1 MNIQMN
7 PTSPTRSAPT
17 TTLSETK
24 TYSGIVLE
32 KTGPNTAL
40 VQIGREKVEMTF
52 TGDVPEGTFQ
62 FQVKGQT
69 TEGYLI
75 EQVTEQTEPDVP
87 VTGPAKPDSSGVD
100 ATLLDNL
107 PPELKQAVA
116 RLLAT
121 GQLPQTPETVARL
134 VAALQGTYKD
144 LVLQLVTRPSDSALP
159 ADADVLI
166 AQLLGSTDSL
176 IDILPERQA
185 VIEKPTLSN
194 VIALDVARATLPTH
208 HDIDQATPVALRQ
221 IAAHLPQDVQP
232 DILARIDRG
241 DLPEV
246 REQLRSYFP
255 SERPVLA
262 ERPAPSKLEQLTAVI
277 AQAQAVPTEKTI
289 PAPSVAPV
297 RSNLTVIA
305 EVTPRLAEVTNDFRS
320 QQRTIVSQLRQ
331 IEPLVEERPL
341 QMAQVIE
348 STANRLRQTFQQTDA
363 MLHTSMR
370 DEKQLIQL
378 LSKLERGT
386 ELALLGRGTE
396 AKSVVQEVRLA
407 LEAFRYA
414 PANVRTAYLP
424 LPELNPGLRPAVANP
439 QQMPL
444 PQTNQSVV
452 PNQPAPTAQ
461 RPIPYEPGQ
470 NSPRVLQ
477 ETVQKT
483 LQLQTAELKL
493 ATPAANPEAAK
504 LQTFLNTQ
512 QQVNKP
518 DNNQQLQQLLLALP
532 VQLVEGTAGL
542 HVHLQNKRPDEVI
555 DWENNTLYVQLET
568 PRLGDIG
575 VRVETVNRKMQITIE
590 NDFPLLERLATP
602 FLERTTEAL
611 EATGY
616 QDVRIRFDAFT
627 KDQTTPETV
636 KPDETP
642 TGYDYRI

>member
-7 PTSPTRSAPT
+7 PTSPTRSAAPT
-17 TTLSETK
+17 ALSETK
-24 TYSGIVLE
+24 TYSGTVLE

-40 VQIGREKVEMTF
+40 VQVGREKVEMTF
-52 TGDVPEGTFQ
+52 TGEVPEGTFQ
-62 FQVKGQT
+62 FKVKGQT
-69 TEGYLI
+69 AEGYLI
-75 EQVTEQTEPDVP
+75 EQITDQADVP
-87 VTGPAKPDSSGVD
+87 PTGPVKPDSSGVD
-100 ATLLDNL
+100 AILLDEL

-121 GQLPQTPETVARL
+121 GQLPQTPETVAKL

-159 ADADVLI
+159 AEADALI

-176 IDILPERQA
+176 VDVLPERQA
-185 VIEKPTLSN
+185 VLEKPTLSN
-194 VIALDVARATLPTH
+194 VIALDVARVTLPTH
-208 HDIDQATPVALRQ
+208 RDIDQATPVALRQ
-221 IAAHLPQDVQP
+221 IAAHLPPDAQP

-241 DLPEV
+241 ELTQV
-246 REQLRSYFP
+246 REQLQTYFP

-262 ERPAPSKLEQLTAVI
+262 ERPAPSKLDQLTAVI
-277 AQAQAVPTEKTI
+277 TQAQQPVSEKA
-289 PAPSVAPV
+289 APLAPPV

-331 IEPLVEERPL
+331 IEPLIEERPL

-386 ELALLGRGTE
+386 ELAFLGRGAE
-396 AKSVVQEVRLA
+396 AKAVVQDVRQA
-407 LEAFRYA
+407 LEAFRFA
-414 PANVRTAYLP
+414 PTNVRTAYLP
-424 LPELNPGLRPAVANP
+424 ELNTMPRPVIANTT
-439 QQMPL
+439 Q
-444 PQTNQSVV
+444 
-452 PNQPAPTAQ
+452 APTQAPVPQ

-504 LQTFLNTQ
+504 LQTFLTTQ

-602 FLERTTEAL
+602 FLERTTDAL
-611 EATGY
+611 QATGY
-616 QDVRIRFDAFT
+616 QDVKIRFDVFT
-627 KDQTTPETV
+627 KEQTTPTAV

>member
-7 PTSPTRSAPT
+7 PTSPTRSAAPT
-17 TTLSETK
+17 ALSETK
-24 TYSGIVLE
+24 TYSGTVLE

-40 VQIGREKVEMTF
+40 VQVGREKVEMTF
-52 TGDVPEGTFQ
+52 TGEVPEGTFQ
-62 FQVKGQT
+62 FKVKGQT
-69 TEGYLI
+69 AEGYLI
-75 EQVTEQTEPDVP
+75 EQITDQADVP
-87 VTGPAKPDSSGVD
+87 PTGPAKPDSSGVD
-100 ATLLDNL
+100 ATLLDEL

-121 GQLPQTPETVARL
+121 GQLPQTPETVAKL

-159 ADADVLI
+159 AEADALI

-176 IDILPERQA
+176 VDVLPERQA
-185 VIEKPTLSN
+185 VLEKPTLSN
-194 VIALDVARATLPTH
+194 VIALDVARVTLPTH
-208 HDIDQATPVALRQ
+208 RDIDQATPVALRQ
-221 IAAHLPQDVQP
+221 IAAHLPPDAQP

-241 DLPEV
+241 ELTQV
-246 REQLRSYFP
+246 REQLQTYFP

-262 ERPAPSKLEQLTAVI
+262 ERPAPSKLDQLTAVI
-277 AQAQAVPTEKTI
+277 TQAQQPVSEKA
-289 PAPSVAPV
+289 APLTPPV

-331 IEPLVEERPL
+331 IEPLIEERPL

-386 ELALLGRGTE
+386 ELAFLGRGAE
-396 AKSVVQEVRLA
+396 AKAVVQDVRQA
-407 LEAFRYA
+407 LEAFRFA
-414 PANVRTAYLP
+414 PTNVRTAYLP
-424 LPELNPGLRPAVANP
+424 ELNTMPRPVVAN
-439 QQMPL
+439 
-444 PQTNQSVV
+444 TT
-452 PNQPAPTAQ
+452 PAPTQAPAPQ

-470 NSPRVLQ
+470 NSPRALQ

-504 LQTFLNTQ
+504 LQTFLTTQ

-602 FLERTTEAL
+602 FLERTTDAL
-611 EATGY
+611 QATGY
-616 QDVRIRFDAFT
+616 QDVKIRFDAFT
-627 KDQTTPETV
+627 KEQTTPTAV

>member
-7 PTSPTRSAPT
+7 PTSPTRSAAPT
-17 TTLSETK
+17 ALSETK
-24 TYSGIVLE
+24 NYSGTVLE

-40 VQIGREKVEMTF
+40 VQVGREKVEMTF
-52 TGDVPEGTFQ
+52 TGEVPEGTFQ
-62 FQVKGQT
+62 FKVKGQT
-69 TEGYLI
+69 AEGYLI
-75 EQVTEQTEPDVP
+75 EQITDQADVP
-87 VTGPAKPDSSGVD
+87 PTGPAKPDSSGVD
-100 ATLLDNL
+100 ATLLDEL

-121 GQLPQTPETVARL
+121 GQLPQTPETVAKL

-159 ADADVLI
+159 AEADALI

-176 IDILPERQA
+176 VDVLPERQA
-185 VIEKPTLSN
+185 VLEKPTLSN
-194 VIALDVARATLPTH
+194 VIALDVARVTLPTH
-208 HDIDQATPVALRQ
+208 RDIDQATPVALRQ
-221 IAAHLPQDVQP
+221 IAAHLPPDAQP

-241 DLPEV
+241 ELTQV
-246 REQLRSYFP
+246 REQLQTYFP

-262 ERPAPSKLEQLTAVI
+262 ERPAPSKLDQLTAVI
-277 AQAQAVPTEKTI
+277 TQAQQPVSEKA
-289 PAPSVAPV
+289 APLAPPV

-331 IEPLVEERPL
+331 IEPLIEERPL

-386 ELALLGRGTE
+386 ELAFLGRGAE
-396 AKSVVQEVRLA
+396 AKAVVQDVRQA
-407 LEAFRYA
+407 LEAFRFA
-414 PANVRTAYLP
+414 PTNVRTAYLP
-424 LPELNPGLRPAVANP
+424 ELNTMPRPVVAN
-439 QQMPL
+439 
-444 PQTNQSVV
+444 TT
-452 PNQPAPTAQ
+452 PAPTQAPAPQ

-470 NSPRVLQ
+470 NSPRALQ

-504 LQTFLNTQ
+504 LQTFLTTQ

-602 FLERTTEAL
+602 FLERTTDAL
-611 EATGY
+611 QATGY
-616 QDVRIRFDAFT
+616 QDVKIRFDAFT
-627 KDQTTPETV
+627 KEQTTPTAV

>member
-7 PTSPTRSAPT
+7 PTSPTRSAAPT
-17 TTLSETK
+17 ALSETK
-24 TYSGIVLE
+24 TYSGTVLE

-40 VQIGREKVEMTF
+40 VQVGREKVEMTF
-52 TGDVPEGTFQ
+52 TGEVPEGTFQ
-62 FQVKGQT
+62 FKVKGQT
-69 TEGYLI
+69 AEGYLI
-75 EQVTEQTEPDVP
+75 EQITDQADVP
-87 VTGPAKPDSSGVD
+87 PTGPVKPDSSGVD
-100 ATLLDNL
+100 ATLLDEL

-121 GQLPQTPETVARL
+121 GQLPQTPETVAKL

-159 ADADVLI
+159 AEADALI

-176 IDILPERQA
+176 VDVLPERQA
-185 VIEKPTLSN
+185 VLEKPTLSN
-194 VIALDVARATLPTH
+194 VIALDVARVTLPTH
-208 HDIDQATPVALRQ
+208 RDIDQATPVALRQ
-221 IAAHLPQDVQP
+221 IAAHLPPDVQP

-241 DLPEV
+241 ELTQV
-246 REQLRSYFP
+246 REQLRTYFP

-262 ERPAPSKLEQLTAVI
+262 ERPAPSKLDQLTAVI
-277 AQAQAVPTEKTI
+277 TQAQQPVSEKA
-289 PAPSVAPV
+289 APLAPPV

-331 IEPLVEERPL
+331 IEPLIEERPL

-386 ELALLGRGTE
+386 ELAFLGRGAE
-396 AKSVVQEVRLA
+396 AKAVVQDVLQA
-407 LEAFRYA
+407 LEAFRFA
-414 PANVRTAYLP
+414 PTNVRTAYLP
-424 LPELNPGLRPAVANP
+424 ELNTMPRPVVAN
-439 QQMPL
+439 
-444 PQTNQSVV
+444 TT
-452 PNQPAPTAQ
+452 PAPTQAPASQ

-493 ATPAANPEAAK
+493 ATPAANPEATK
-504 LQTFLNTQ
+504 LQTFLTTQ

-602 FLERTTEAL
+602 FLERTTDAL
-611 EATGY
+611 QATGY
-616 QDVRIRFDAFT
+616 QDVKIRFDAFT
-627 KDQTTPETV
+627 KEQTTPTAV

>member
-7 PTSPTRSAPT
+7 PASPTRSAPT

-24 TYSGIVLE
+24 TYSGTVLE

-40 VQIGREKVEMTF
+40 VQVGREKVEMTF

-69 TEGYLI
+69 IEGYLI

-87 VTGPAKPDSSGVD
+87 VTGPTKPDSSGVD
-100 ATLLDNL
+100 ATLLDDL

-159 ADADVLI
+159 ADANVLI
-166 AQLLGSTDSL
+166 AQLLGATDSL
-176 IDILPERQA
+176 IDVLPERQA

-194 VIALDVARATLPTH
+194 VIALDVARTTLPTH

-232 DILARIDRG
+232 NILARIDRG

-255 SERPVLA
+255 SERPVFA
-262 ERPAPSKLEQLTAVI
+262 ARPAPSKLEQLTAVI
-277 AQAQAVPTEKTI
+277 AQAQATPAEKTL
-289 PAPSVAPV
+289 PAPSVVPV
-297 RSNLTVIA
+297 RSNLMVIA

-363 MLHTSMR
+363 MLHTSIR

-386 ELALLGRGTE
+386 ELALLGRGAD
-396 AKSVVQEVRLA
+396 AKAVVQEVRLA

-414 PANVRTAYLP
+414 PTNVRTAY
-424 LPELNPGLRPAVANP
+424 LPELNPGLRPAVTNT
-439 QQMPL
+439 QQTPVL
-444 PQTNQSVV
+444 QTNPSG
-452 PNQPAPTAQ
+452 PANQPPSTTQ

-493 ATPAANPEAAK
+493 AAPAANPEAAK

-611 EATGY
+611 QATGY

-627 KDQTTPETV
+627 KDHATSETV

>member
-7 PTSPTRSAPT
+7 PTSPTRSAAPT
-17 TTLSETK
+17 ALSETK
-24 TYSGIVLE
+24 TYSGTVLE

-40 VQIGREKVEMTF
+40 VQVGREKVEMTF
-52 TGDVPEGTFQ
+52 TGEVPEGTFQ
-62 FQVKGQT
+62 FKVKGQT
-69 TEGYLI
+69 AEGYLI
-75 EQVTEQTEPDVP
+75 EQITDQADVP
-87 VTGPAKPDSSGVD
+87 PTGQAKPDSSGVD
-100 ATLLDNL
+100 ATLLDEL

-121 GQLPQTPETVARL
+121 GQLPQTPETVAKL
-134 VAALQGTYKD
+134 VAALQGAYKD

-159 ADADVLI
+159 AEADALI

-176 IDILPERQA
+176 VDVLPERKA
-185 VIEKPTLSN
+185 VLEKPTLSN
-194 VIALDVARATLPTH
+194 VIALDVARVTLPTH
-208 HDIDQATPVALRQ
+208 RDIDQATPVALRQ
-221 IAAHLPQDVQP
+221 IAAHLPPDAQP

-241 DLPEV
+241 ELTQV
-246 REQLRSYFP
+246 REQLQTYFP

-262 ERPAPSKLEQLTAVI
+262 ERPAPSKLDQLTAVI
-277 AQAQAVPTEKTI
+277 TQAQQPVSEKA
-289 PAPSVAPV
+289 APLAPPV

-331 IEPLVEERPL
+331 IEPLIEERPL

-386 ELALLGRGTE
+386 ELAFLGRGAE
-396 AKSVVQEVRLA
+396 AKAVVQDVRQA
-407 LEAFRYA
+407 LEAFRFA
-414 PANVRTAYLP
+414 PTNVRTAYLP
-424 LPELNPGLRPAVANP
+424 ELNTMPRPVIANTTQAP
-439 QQMPL
+439 TQA
-444 PQTNQSVV
+444 
-452 PNQPAPTAQ
+452 PAPQ

-504 LQTFLNTQ
+504 LQTFLTTQ

-602 FLERTTEAL
+602 FLERTTDAL
-611 EATGY
+611 QATGY
-616 QDVRIRFDAFT
+616 QDVKIRFDAFT
-627 KDQTTPETV
+627 KEQTTPTAV

>member
-7 PTSPTRSAPT
+7 PTSPTRSAAPT
-17 TTLSETK
+17 ALSETK
-24 TYSGIVLE
+24 TYSGTVLE

-40 VQIGREKVEMTF
+40 VQVGREKVEMTF
-52 TGDVPEGTFQ
+52 TGEVPEGTFQ
-62 FQVKGQT
+62 FKVKGQT
-69 TEGYLI
+69 AEGYLI
-75 EQVTEQTEPDVP
+75 EQITDQADVP
-87 VTGPAKPDSSGVD
+87 PTGPTKPDSSGVD
-100 ATLLDNL
+100 ATLLDEL

-121 GQLPQTPETVARL
+121 GQLPQTPETVAKL

-159 ADADVLI
+159 AEADALI

-176 IDILPERQA
+176 VDVLPERQA
-185 VIEKPTLSN
+185 VLEKPTLSN
-194 VIALDVARATLPTH
+194 VIALDVARVTLPTH
-208 HDIDQATPVALRQ
+208 RDIDQATPVALRQ
-221 IAAHLPQDVQP
+221 IAAHLPPDAQP

-241 DLPEV
+241 ELTQV
-246 REQLRSYFP
+246 REQLQTYFP

-262 ERPAPSKLEQLTAVI
+262 ERPAPSKLDQLTAVI
-277 AQAQAVPTEKTI
+277 TQAQQPVSEKA
-289 PAPSVAPV
+289 APLAPPV

-331 IEPLVEERPL
+331 IEPLIEERPL

-386 ELALLGRGTE
+386 ELAFLGRGAE
-396 AKSVVQEVRLA
+396 AKAVVQDVRQA
-407 LEAFRYA
+407 LEAFRFA
-414 PANVRTAYLP
+414 PTNVRTAYLP
-424 LPELNPGLRPAVANP
+424 ELNTMPRPVVAN
-439 QQMPL
+439 
-444 PQTNQSVV
+444 TT
-452 PNQPAPTAQ
+452 PAPTQAPAPQ

-470 NSPRVLQ
+470 NSPRALQ

-504 LQTFLNTQ
+504 LQTFLTTQ

-602 FLERTTEAL
+602 FLERTTDAL
-611 EATGY
+611 QATGY
-616 QDVRIRFDAFT
+616 QDVKIRFDAFT
-627 KDQTTPETV
+627 KEQTTPTAV

>member
-7 PTSPTRSAPT
+7 PTSPTRSAAPT
-17 TTLSETK
+17 ALSETK
-24 TYSGIVLE
+24 TYSGTVLE

-40 VQIGREKVEMTF
+40 VQVGREKVEMTF
-52 TGDVPEGTFQ
+52 TGEVPEGTFQ
-62 FQVKGQT
+62 FKVKGQT
-69 TEGYLI
+69 AEGYLI
-75 EQVTEQTEPDVP
+75 EQITDQADVP
-87 VTGPAKPDSSGVD
+87 PTGPAKSDSSGVD
-100 ATLLDNL
+100 ATLLDEL

-121 GQLPQTPETVARL
+121 GQLPQTPETVAKL

-159 ADADVLI
+159 AEADALI

-176 IDILPERQA
+176 VDVLPERQA
-185 VIEKPTLSN
+185 VLEKPTLSN
-194 VIALDVARATLPTH
+194 VIALDVARVTLPTH
-208 HDIDQATPVALRQ
+208 RDIDQATPVALRQ
-221 IAAHLPQDVQP
+221 IAAHLPPDAQP

-241 DLPEV
+241 ELTQV
-246 REQLRSYFP
+246 REQLQTYFP

-262 ERPAPSKLEQLTAVI
+262 ERPAPSKLDQLTAVI
-277 AQAQAVPTEKTI
+277 TQAQQPVSEKA
-289 PAPSVAPV
+289 APLTPPV

-331 IEPLVEERPL
+331 IEPLLEERPL

-386 ELALLGRGTE
+386 ELAFLGRGAE
-396 AKSVVQEVRLA
+396 AKAVVQDVRQA
-407 LEAFRYA
+407 LEAFRFA
-414 PANVRTAYLP
+414 PTNVRTAYLP
-424 LPELNPGLRPAVANP
+424 ELNTMPRPVIAN
-439 QQMPL
+439 
-444 PQTNQSVV
+444 TT
-452 PNQPAPTAQ
+452 PAPTQAPAPQ

-504 LQTFLNTQ
+504 LQTFLTTQ

-602 FLERTTEAL
+602 FLERTTNAL
-611 EATGY
+611 QATGY
-616 QDVRIRFDAFT
+616 QDVKIRFDAFT
-627 KDQTTPETV
+627 KEQTTPTAV

>member
-7 PTSPTRSAPT
+7 PTSPTRSAPAA
-17 TTLSETK
+17 TLSETK
-24 TYSGIVLE
+24 TYSGTVLE

-40 VQIGREKVEMTF
+40 VQVGREKVEMTF

-75 EQVTEQTEPDVP
+75 EQVTEQADVP

-100 ATLLDNL
+100 ATLLDDL
-107 PPELKQAVA
+107 PPELKQAIA

-134 VAALQGTYKD
+134 VAALQGTHKD

-159 ADADVLI
+159 PDADVLI
-166 AQLLGSTDSL
+166 AQLLGSTDAL
-176 IDILPERQA
+176 VDVLPERQA

-194 VIALDVARATLPTH
+194 VIALDVARTTLPTH

-221 IAAHLPQDVQP
+221 IATHVPHDAQP

-241 DLPEV
+241 ELTEV

-255 SERPVLA
+255 SERPTLT
-262 ERPAPSKLEQLTAVI
+262 ERPVASKLEQLTAVI
-277 AQAQAVPTEKTI
+277 AQAQVAPAEKI
-289 PAPSVAPV
+289 SPPAAPV
-297 RSNLTVIA
+297 RSNLTIIA
-305 EVTPRLAEVTNDFRS
+305 EVTPRLAEVTNDFRRE
-320 QQRTIVSQLRQ
+320 QRTIVSQLRQ

-386 ELALLGRGTE
+386 ELALLGRGAE
-396 AKSVVQEVRLA
+396 AKAVVQDVRQT
-407 LEAFRYA
+407 LEAFRYS

-424 LPELNPGLRPAVANP
+424 ELNPSLRPAVANTQQTPVP
-439 QQMPL
+439 QQ
-444 PQTNQSVV
+444 S
-452 PNQPAPTAQ
+452 QPASTAQ
-461 RPIPYEPGQ
+461 RPFPYEPGQ

-518 DNNQQLQQLLLALP
+518 DSNQQLQQLLLALP

-575 VRVETVNRKMQITIE
+575 VRVETVSRKMQITIE

-611 EATGY
+611 QATGY

-636 KPDETP
+636 KPDEIP

>member
-7 PTSPTRSAPT
+7 PTSPTRSTPPT
-17 TTLSETK
+17 ALSETK
-24 TYSGIVLE
+24 TYSGTVLE
-32 KTGPNTAL
+32 KTGPNTAM
-40 VQIGREKVEMTF
+40 VQVGREKVEMTF
-52 TGDVPEGTFQ
+52 TGEVPEGTFQ
-62 FQVKGQT
+62 FKVKGQT

-75 EQVTEQTEPDVP
+75 EQITEPADMTP
-87 VTGPAKPDSSGVD
+87 TGPAKSDSSGVD
-100 ATLLDNL
+100 ATLLDEL

-121 GQLPQTPETVARL
+121 GQLSQTPETVARL

-144 LVLQLVTRPSDSALP
+144 LVLDLVTRPSDSALP
-159 ADADVLI
+159 SDADALI
-166 AQLLGSTDSL
+166 TQLLATTDSL
-176 IDILPERQA
+176 VDVLPERQT

-194 VIALDVARATLPTH
+194 VIALDIARATVPTH
-208 HDIDQATPVALRQ
+208 ADIDHATTPVALRQ
-221 IAAHLPQDVQP
+221 IANHVPTEMQP
-232 DILARIDRG
+232 DILNKIDRG
-241 DLPEV
+241 ELMQA
-246 REQLRSYFP
+246 REQLRPYFP
-255 SERPVLA
+255 A
-262 ERPAPSKLEQLTAVI
+262 ERPAPTVRSQPSKLDQLTAVI
-277 AQAQAVPTEKTI
+277 TQAQQSPVEKA
-289 PAPSVAPV
+289 APS

-305 EVTPRLAEVTNDFRS
+305 EVTPRLAEVTNDFRRE
-320 QQRTIVSQLRQ
+320 QRTIVSQLRQ

-386 ELALLGRGTE
+386 ELALLGRGAE
-396 AKSVVQEVRLA
+396 AKAVIQDVRSV

-414 PANVRTAYLP
+414 PTNVRTAYLP
-424 LPELNPGLRPAVANP
+424 ELNTISRTVSNP
-439 QQMPL
+439 VQTP
-444 PQTNQSVV
+444 PQT
-452 PNQPAPTAQ
+452 PAAQ
-461 RPIPYEPGQ
+461 RPIPYEAGQ

-504 LQTFLNTQ
+504 LQTFLTTQ

-518 DNNQQLQQLLLALP
+518 DQNQQLQQLLLALP

-568 PRLGDIG
+568 PHLGDIG

-590 NDFPLLERLATP
+590 NDSPILERLAAP
-602 FLERTTEAL
+602 FLDRTTEAL
-611 EATGY
+611 QATGY
-616 QDVRIRFDAFT
+616 QDVKIRFDGFT
-627 KDQTTPETV
+627 KDHTAPEAV
-636 KPDETP
+636 KPDEKTP
-642 TGYDYRI
+642 AGYDYRI

>member
-7 PTSPTRSAPT
+7 PTSPTRSAAPT
-17 TTLSETK
+17 ALSETK
-24 TYSGIVLE
+24 TYSGTVLE

-40 VQIGREKVEMTF
+40 VQVGREKVEMTF
-52 TGDVPEGTFQ
+52 TGEVPEGTFQ
-62 FQVKGQT
+62 FKVKGQT
-69 TEGYLI
+69 AEGYLI
-75 EQVTEQTEPDVP
+75 EQITDQAEVP
-87 VTGPAKPDSSGVD
+87 PTGPTKPDSSGVD
-100 ATLLDNL
+100 ATLLDEL

-121 GQLPQTPETVARL
+121 GQLPQTPETVAKL

-159 ADADVLI
+159 AEADALI

-176 IDILPERQA
+176 VDVLPERQA
-185 VIEKPTLSN
+185 VLEKPTLSN
-194 VIALDVARATLPTH
+194 VIALDVARVTLPTH
-208 HDIDQATPVALRQ
+208 RDIDQATPVALRQ
-221 IAAHLPQDVQP
+221 IAAHLPPDAQP

-241 DLPEV
+241 ELTQV
-246 REQLRSYFP
+246 REQLQTYFP

-262 ERPAPSKLEQLTAVI
+262 ERPAPSKLDQLTAVI
-277 AQAQAVPTEKTI
+277 TQAQQPVSEKA
-289 PAPSVAPV
+289 APLAPPV

-331 IEPLVEERPL
+331 IEPLIEERPL

-386 ELALLGRGTE
+386 ELAFLGRGAE
-396 AKSVVQEVRLA
+396 AKAVVQDVRQA
-407 LEAFRYA
+407 LEAFRFA
-414 PANVRTAYLP
+414 PTNVRTAYLP
-424 LPELNPGLRPAVANP
+424 ELNTMPRPVVAN
-439 QQMPL
+439 
-444 PQTNQSVV
+444 TT
-452 PNQPAPTAQ
+452 PAPTQAPAPQ

-470 NSPRVLQ
+470 NSPRALQ

-504 LQTFLNTQ
+504 LQTFLTTQ

-602 FLERTTEAL
+602 FLERTTDAL
-611 EATGY
+611 QATGY
-616 QDVRIRFDAFT
+616 QDVKIRFDAFT
-627 KDQTTPETV
+627 KEQTTPTAV

>member
-7 PTSPTRSAPT
+7 PTSPTRSAAPT
-17 TTLSETK
+17 ALSETK
-24 TYSGIVLE
+24 TYSGTVLE

-40 VQIGREKVEMTF
+40 VQVGREKVEMTF
-52 TGDVPEGTFQ
+52 TGEVPEGTFQ
-62 FQVKGQT
+62 FKVKGQT
-69 TEGYLI
+69 AEGYLI
-75 EQVTEQTEPDVP
+75 EQITDQADVP
-87 VTGPAKPDSSGVD
+87 PTGPAKPDSSGVD
-100 ATLLDNL
+100 ATLLDEL

-121 GQLPQTPETVARL
+121 GQLPQTPETVAKL

-159 ADADVLI
+159 AEADALI

-176 IDILPERQA
+176 VDVLPERQA
-185 VIEKPTLSN
+185 VLEKPTLSN
-194 VIALDVARATLPTH
+194 VIALDVARVTLPTH
-208 HDIDQATPVALRQ
+208 RDIDQATPVALRQ
-221 IAAHLPQDVQP
+221 IAAHLPPDAQP

-241 DLPEV
+241 ELTQV
-246 REQLRSYFP
+246 REQLQTYFP
-255 SERPVLA
+255 SERPMLA
-262 ERPAPSKLEQLTAVI
+262 DRPAPSKLDQLTAVI
-277 AQAQAVPTEKTI
+277 TQAQQPVLEKA
-289 PAPSVAPV
+289 APLAPPV

-331 IEPLVEERPL
+331 IEPLIEERPL

-348 STANRLRQTFQQTDA
+348 STANRLRQTLQQTDA

-386 ELALLGRGTE
+386 ELAFLGRGAE
-396 AKSVVQEVRLA
+396 AKAVVQDVRQA
-407 LEAFRYA
+407 LEAFRFA
-414 PANVRTAYLP
+414 PTNVRTAYLP
-424 LPELNPGLRPAVANP
+424 ELNTMPRPVVANTTQTP
-439 QQMPL
+439 
-444 PQTNQSVV
+444 PQT
-452 PNQPAPTAQ
+452 PQ

-504 LQTFLNTQ
+504 LQTFLTTQ

-602 FLERTTEAL
+602 FLERTTDAL
-611 EATGY
+611 QATGY
-616 QDVRIRFDAFT
+616 QDVKIRFDAFT
-627 KDQTTPETV
+627 KEQTTPTAV

>member
-7 PTSPTRSAPT
+7 PTSPTRST
-17 TTLSETK
+17 TSTALSETK
-24 TYSGIVLE
+24 TYSGTVLE
-32 KTGPNTAL
+32 KTGPNTAM
-40 VQIGREKVEMTF
+40 VQVGREKVEMTF
-52 TGDVPEGTFQ
+52 TGEVPEGTFQ
-62 FQVKGQT
+62 FKVKGQT

-75 EQVTEQTEPDVP
+75 EQITEPAD
-87 VTGPAKPDSSGVD
+87 TNQTSPAKSDSSGID
-100 ATLLDNL
+100 ATLLDEL

-121 GQLPQTPETVARL
+121 GQLPQTPETVAKL

-144 LVLQLVTRPSDSALP
+144 LVLDLVTRPSDSALP
-159 ADADVLI
+159 PDADALI
-166 AQLLGSTDSL
+166 TQLLATTDSL
-176 IDILPERQA
+176 VDVLPERQA

-194 VIALDVARATLPTH
+194 VIALDVARATVPTH
-208 HDIDQATPVALRQ
+208 TDIDHATTPVALKQ
-221 IAAHLPQDVQP
+221 IVTHLPANVQP
-232 DILARIDRG
+232 DILNKIDRG
-241 DLPEV
+241 ELTQV
-246 REQLRSYFP
+246 REQLRPYFP
-255 SERPVLA
+255 A
-262 ERPAPSKLEQLTAVI
+262 ERPAPAERPQPSKLDQLTAVI
-277 AQAQAVPTEKTI
+277 TQAQQSTVEKA
-289 PAPSVAPV
+289 APS

-305 EVTPRLAEVTNDFRS
+305 EVTPRLAEVTNDFRRE
-320 QQRTIVSQLRQ
+320 QRTIVSQLRQ
-331 IEPLVEERPL
+331 IEPLVEKHPL

-386 ELALLGRGTE
+386 ELALLGRGAE
-396 AKSVVQEVRLA
+396 AKAVIQDVRSL

-414 PANVRTAYLP
+414 PTNIRTAYLP
-424 LPELNPGLRPAVANP
+424 ELNT
-439 QQMPL
+439 MPRSASSNTGQS
-444 PQTNQSVV
+444 PTQT
-452 PNQPAPTAQ
+452 TQ
-461 RPIPYEPGQ
+461 RPIPYEAGQ

-493 ATPAANPEAAK
+493 ATSAANPEAAK
-504 LQTFLNTQ
+504 LQTFLTTQ

-518 DNNQQLQQLLLALP
+518 DQNQQLQQLLLALP
-532 VQLVEGTAGL
+532 VQVVEGTAGL

-590 NDFPLLERLATP
+590 NDSPILERLATP
-602 FLERTTEAL
+602 FLDRTTEAL
-611 EATGY
+611 QVTGY
-616 QDVRIRFDAFT
+616 QDVKIRFDAFT
-627 KDQTTPETV
+627 KDQPAPEAV
-636 KPDETP
+636 KPDEKTP
-642 TGYDYRI
+642 AGYDYRI

>member
-24 TYSGIVLE
+24 TYSGTVLE

-40 VQIGREKVEMTF
+40 VQVGREKVEMTF

-69 TEGYLI
+69 AEGYLI

-87 VTGPAKPDSSGVD
+87 VTGPTKPDSSGVD
-100 ATLLDNL
+100 ATLLDDL

-144 LVLQLVTRPSDSALP
+144 LVLQLVIRPSDSALP

-176 IDILPERQA
+176 VHVLPERQA
-185 VIEKPTLSN
+185 VLEKPTLSN

-221 IAAHLPQDVQP
+221 IAAHVPADARP
-232 DILARIDRG
+232 DLLAQIDRG
-241 DLPEV
+241 ELPEV

-255 SERPVLA
+255 SERPVLS

-277 AQAQAVPTEKTI
+277 AQAQAAPAEKNVPSA
-289 PAPSVAPV
+289 API

-305 EVTPRLAEVTNDFRS
+305 EVTPRLAEVTNDFRRE
-320 QQRTIVSQLRQ
+320 QRTIVSQLRQ

-386 ELALLGRGTE
+386 ELALLGRGAE
-396 AKSVVQEVRLA
+396 AKAVVQEVRLI

-424 LPELNPGLRPAVANP
+424 ELNPSLRPAVANT
-439 QQMPL
+439 QQTPV
-444 PQTNQSVV
+444 PSQS
-452 PNQPAPTAQ
+452 QPASTGQ

-611 EATGY
+611 QATGY

-627 KDQTTPETV
+627 KDQTIPETV

>member
-7 PTSPTRSAPT
+7 PTSPTRST
-17 TTLSETK
+17 TPSPLSETK
-24 TYSGIVLE
+24 TYSGTVLE

-40 VQIGREKVEMTF
+40 VQVGREKVEMTF
-52 TGDVPEGTFQ
+52 TGEVPEGTFQ
-62 FQVKGQT
+62 FKVKGQT

-75 EQVTEQTEPDVP
+75 EQITDQPEVP
-87 VTGPAKPDSSGVD
+87 ASGPAKTDSSGVD
-100 ATLLDNL
+100 ATLLDEL

-121 GQLPQTPETVARL
+121 GQLPQTPETVAKL

-159 ADADVLI
+159 AEADVLI
-166 AQLLGSTDSL
+166 AQLLATTDSL
-176 IDILPERQA
+176 VDVLPERQA
-185 VIEKPTLSN
+185 VLDKPTLSN
-194 VIALDVARATLPTH
+194 VIALDVARVTLPTRTE
-208 HDIDQATPVALRQ
+208 IDQATPVALRQ
-221 IAAHLPQDVQP
+221 IANHVPADLQP
-232 DILARIDRG
+232 DIIARIDRG
-241 DLPEV
+241 ELTQV
-246 REQLRSYFP
+246 REQLRPYFP

-262 ERPAPSKLEQLTAVI
+262 ERPAPSKLDQLTAVI
-277 AQAQAVPTEKTI
+277 TQAQQPSTEKV
-289 PAPSVAPV
+289 APLATPV

-396 AKSVVQEVRLA
+396 AKAVVQDVQVA
-407 LEAFRYA
+407 LEAFRFA

-424 LPELNPGLRPAVANP
+424 ELNTMPRPVVNTS
-439 QQMPL
+439 
-444 PQTNQSVV
+444 QT
-452 PNQPAPTAQ
+452 PNQVAPPQ
-461 RPIPYEPGQ
+461 RPIPYEAGQ

-504 LQTFLNTQ
+504 LQTFLTTQ

-518 DNNQQLQQLLLALP
+518 DTNQQLQQILLALP

-611 EATGY
+611 QSTGY

>member
-7 PTSPTRSAPT
+7 PTSPTRST
-17 TTLSETK
+17 TPSPLSETK
-24 TYSGIVLE
+24 TYSGTVLE

-40 VQIGREKVEMTF
+40 VQVGREKIEMTF

-62 FQVKGQT
+62 FKVKGQT

-75 EQVTEQTEPDVP
+75 EQITDQPEVP
-87 VTGPAKPDSSGVD
+87 ASGPPKPDSSGVD
-100 ATLLDNL
+100 ATLLDEL

-159 ADADVLI
+159 AEADVLI
-166 AQLLGSTDSL
+166 AQLLATTDSL
-176 IDILPERQA
+176 VDVLPERQA
-185 VIEKPTLSN
+185 VLDKPTLSN
-194 VIALDVARATLPTH
+194 VIALDVARVTLPTRTE
-208 HDIDQATPVALRQ
+208 IDQATPVALRQ
-221 IAAHLPQDVQP
+221 IANHVPADLQP
-232 DILARIDRG
+232 DIIARIDRG
-241 DLPEV
+241 ELTQV
-246 REQLRSYFP
+246 REQLRPYFP

-262 ERPAPSKLEQLTAVI
+262 ERPAPSKLDQLTAVI
-277 AQAQAVPTEKTI
+277 AQAQQPSTEKV
-289 PAPSVAPV
+289 APLATPV

-386 ELALLGRGTE
+386 ELAFLGRGAE
-396 AKSVVQEVRLA
+396 AKAVVQDVRQA
-407 LEAFRYA
+407 LEAFRFA
-414 PANVRTAYLP
+414 PTNVRTAYLP
-424 LPELNPGLRPAVANP
+424 ELNTMPRPVV
-439 QQMPL
+439 
-444 PQTNQSVV
+444 TNTT
-452 PNQPAPTAQ
+452 PAPTQAPTPQ

-504 LQTFLNTQ
+504 LQTFLTTQ

-518 DNNQQLQQLLLALP
+518 DNNQQLQQILLALP

-602 FLERTTEAL
+602 FLERTTDAL
-611 EATGY
+611 QSTGY
-616 QDVRIRFDAFT
+616 QDVRIRFDSFT

>member
-24 TYSGIVLE
+24 TYSGTVLE

-40 VQIGREKVEMTF
+40 VQVGREKVEMTF

-176 IDILPERQA
+176 VEVLPERQA

-221 IAAHLPQDVQP
+221 IAMHVPADVRP

-241 DLPEV
+241 DLPAV

-305 EVTPRLAEVTNDFRS
+305 DVTPRLAEVTNDFRS

-386 ELALLGRGTE
+386 ELALLGRGMD
-396 AKSVVQEVRLA
+396 AKAVVQEVRLA

-424 LPELNPGLRPAVANP
+424 ELNPGLRPAVANP
-439 QQMPL
+439 QQPL
-444 PQTNQSVV
+444 VPQANQSVSS
-452 PNQPAPTAQ
+452 NQSAPAQ

-512 QQVNKP
+512 QQVNKT

-611 EATGY
+611 QATGY

-627 KDQTTPETV
+627 KDQATPETV

>member
-24 TYSGIVLE
+24 TYSGTVLE

-40 VQIGREKVEMTF
+40 VQVGREKVEMTF

-75 EQVTEQTEPDVP
+75 EQVTEQTDPDTP
-87 VTGPAKPDSSGVD
+87 MTGPAKPDSSGVD
-100 ATLLDNL
+100 ATLLDDL

-166 AQLLGSTDSL
+166 AQLLGATDSL
-176 IDILPERQA
+176 VDVLPERQA

-208 HDIDQATPVALRQ
+208 HDIDQATPLALRQ

-255 SERPVLA
+255 SERPVLV

-277 AQAQAVPTEKTI
+277 AQAQATPTEKNI
-289 PAPSVAPV
+289 PAPSVAAV

-386 ELALLGRGTE
+386 ELALLGRGAE
-396 AKSVVQEVRLA
+396 AKAVVQEVRLA
-407 LEAFRYA
+407 LEAFRYT
-414 PANVRTAYLP
+414 PANVRTAY

-439 QQMPL
+439 QQTSVPSQSQPL
-444 PQTNQSVV
+444 S
-452 PNQPAPTAQ
+452 PNQPASTGQ

-611 EATGY
+611 QATGY

-627 KDQTTPETV
+627 KDHATPETV

>member
-7 PTSPTRSAPT
+7 PASPVRPT
-17 TTLSETK
+17 TPIALSETK
-24 TYSGIVLE
+24 TYSGTVLE

-40 VQIGREKVEMTF
+40 VQVGREKVEMTF
-52 TGDVPEGTFQ
+52 TGEVPEGTFQ
-62 FQVKGQT
+62 FKVKGQT
-69 TEGYLI
+69 AEGYLI
-75 EQVTEQTEPDVP
+75 EQIIDQADVP
-87 VTGPAKPDSSGVD
+87 PTGPAKPDSSGVD
-100 ATLLDNL
+100 ATLLDEL

-121 GQLPQTPETVARL
+121 GQLPQTPETVAKL

-159 ADADVLI
+159 AEADALI

-176 IDILPERQA
+176 VDVLPERQA
-185 VIEKPTLSN
+185 VLEKPTLSN
-194 VIALDVARATLPTH
+194 VIALDVARVTLPTH
-208 HDIDQATPVALRQ
+208 RDIDQATPVALRQ
-221 IAAHLPQDVQP
+221 IAAHLPLDAQP

-241 DLPEV
+241 ELTQV
-246 REQLRSYFP
+246 REQLQTYFP

-262 ERPAPSKLEQLTAVI
+262 ERPAPSKLDQLTAVI
-277 AQAQAVPTEKTI
+277 TQAQQPVTEKA
-289 PAPSVAPV
+289 APLAPPV

-331 IEPLVEERPL
+331 IEPLIEERPL

-386 ELALLGRGTE
+386 ELAFLGRGAE
-396 AKSVVQEVRLA
+396 AKAVVQDVRQA
-407 LEAFRYA
+407 LEAFRFA
-414 PANVRTAYLP
+414 PTNVRTAYLP
-424 LPELNPGLRPAVANP
+424 ELNTMPRPVIAN
-439 QQMPL
+439 
-444 PQTNQSVV
+444 TNTT
-452 PNQPAPTAQ
+452 PAPTQAPASQ

-504 LQTFLNTQ
+504 LQTFLTTQ

-602 FLERTTEAL
+602 FLERTTDAL
-611 EATGY
+611 QATGY
-616 QDVRIRFDAFT
+616 QDVKIRFDAFT
-627 KDQTTPETV
+627 KEQTTPTAV

>member
-24 TYSGIVLE
+24 TYSGTVLE

-40 VQIGREKVEMTF
+40 VQVGREKVEMTF

-69 TEGYLI
+69 AEGYLI

-87 VTGPAKPDSSGVD
+87 VTGPTKPDSSGVD

-176 IDILPERQA
+176 VDVLPERQA
-185 VIEKPTLSN
+185 VLEKPTLSN

-221 IAAHLPQDVQP
+221 IAAHVPADARP
-232 DILARIDRG
+232 DLLAQIDRG
-241 DLPEV
+241 ELPEV

-255 SERPVLA
+255 SERPVLS

-277 AQAQAVPTEKTI
+277 AQAQAAPAEKNVPSA
-289 PAPSVAPV
+289 API

-305 EVTPRLAEVTNDFRS
+305 EVTPRLAEVTNDFRRE
-320 QQRTIVSQLRQ
+320 QRTIVSQLRQ

-396 AKSVVQEVRLA
+396 AKAVVQEVRLA
-407 LEAFRYA
+407 LEAFRYS
-414 PANVRTAYLP
+414 PANVRTAYLS
-424 LPELNPGLRPAVANP
+424 ELNPGLRPVVANP
-439 QQMPL
+439 QTPV
-444 PQTNQSVV
+444 PSQSQPVS
-452 PNQPAPTAQ
+452 PNQPASTGQ

-611 EATGY
+611 QATGY

>member
-24 TYSGIVLE
+24 TYSGTVLE

-40 VQIGREKVEMTF
+40 VQVGREKVEMTF

-62 FQVKGQT
+62 FKVKGQT

-75 EQVTEQTEPDVP
+75 EQITDQPEVP
-87 VTGPAKPDSSGVD
+87 ASGPPKPDSSGVD
-100 ATLLDNL
+100 ATLLDEL

-121 GQLPQTPETVARL
+121 GQLPQTPETVAKL

-159 ADADVLI
+159 AEADVLI
-166 AQLLGSTDSL
+166 AQLLATTDSL
-176 IDILPERQA
+176 VDVLPERQA
-185 VIEKPTLSN
+185 VLDKPTLSN
-194 VIALDVARATLPTH
+194 VIALDVARVTLPTRTQ
-208 HDIDQATPVALRQ
+208 IDQATPVALRQ
-221 IAAHLPQDVQP
+221 IANHVPADLQP
-232 DILARIDRG
+232 DIIARIDRG
-241 DLPEV
+241 ELTQV
-246 REQLRSYFP
+246 REQLRPYFP

-262 ERPAPSKLEQLTAVI
+262 ERPAPSKLDQLTAVI
-277 AQAQAVPTEKTI
+277 AQAQQPSTEKV
-289 PAPSVAPV
+289 APLATPV

-386 ELALLGRGTE
+386 ELAFLGRGAE
-396 AKSVVQEVRLA
+396 AKAVVQDVRQA
-407 LEAFRYA
+407 LEAFRFA
-414 PANVRTAYLP
+414 PTNVRTAYLP
-424 LPELNPGLRPAVANP
+424 ELNTMPRPVV
-439 QQMPL
+439 
-444 PQTNQSVV
+444 TNTT
-452 PNQPAPTAQ
+452 PAPTQAPTPQ

-504 LQTFLNTQ
+504 LQTFLTTQ

-518 DNNQQLQQLLLALP
+518 DNNQQLQQILLALP

-602 FLERTTEAL
+602 FLERTTDAL
-611 EATGY
+611 QSTGY
-616 QDVRIRFDAFT
+616 QDVRIRFDSFT

-636 KPDETP
+636 KPDEKP

>member
-7 PTSPTRSAPT
+7 PASPTRSAPT

-24 TYSGIVLE
+24 TYSGTVLE

-40 VQIGREKVEMTF
+40 VQVGREKVEMTF

-69 TEGYLI
+69 IEGYLI

-87 VTGPAKPDSSGVD
+87 VTGPTKPDSSGVD
-100 ATLLDNL
+100 ATLLDDL

-159 ADADVLI
+159 ADANVLI

-176 IDILPERQA
+176 IDVLPERQA

-221 IAAHLPQDVQP
+221 IAAHVPADVRP
-232 DILARIDRG
+232 DLLAQIDRG
-241 DLPEV
+241 ELPEV

-255 SERPVLA
+255 SERPVLS

-277 AQAQAVPTEKTI
+277 AQAQATPAEKI
-289 PAPSVAPV
+289 SPPAAPV

-305 EVTPRLAEVTNDFRS
+305 EVTPRLAEVTNDFRRE
-320 QQRTIVSQLRQ
+320 QRTIVSQLRQ

-386 ELALLGRGTE
+386 ELSLLGRGAE
-396 AKSVVQEVRLA
+396 AKAVVQEVRLA

-424 LPELNPGLRPAVANP
+424 ELNPGLRPAVANT
-439 QQMPL
+439 QQMLVPSQSQPL
-444 PQTNQSVV
+444 STNQPPS
-452 PNQPAPTAQ
+452 TGQ

-611 EATGY
+611 QATGY

-627 KDQTTPETV
+627 KDHATPETV

>member
-7 PTSPTRSAPT
+7 PTSPTRSAAPT
-17 TTLSETK
+17 ALSETK
-24 TYSGIVLE
+24 TYSGTVLE

-40 VQIGREKVEMTF
+40 VQVGREKVEMTF
-52 TGDVPEGTFQ
+52 TGEVPEGTFQ
-62 FQVKGQT
+62 FKVKGQT
-69 TEGYLI
+69 AEGYLI
-75 EQVTEQTEPDVP
+75 EQITDQTDVP
-87 VTGPAKPDSSGVD
+87 PTGPAKPDSSGVD
-100 ATLLDNL
+100 ATLLDEL

-121 GQLPQTPETVARL
+121 GQLPQTPETVAKL

-159 ADADVLI
+159 EEADALI

-176 IDILPERQA
+176 VDVLPERQA
-185 VIEKPTLSN
+185 VLEKPTLSN
-194 VIALDVARATLPTH
+194 VIALDVARVTLPTH
-208 HDIDQATPVALRQ
+208 RDIDQATPVALRQ
-221 IAAHLPQDVQP
+221 IAAHLPPDAQP

-241 DLPEV
+241 ELTQV
-246 REQLRSYFP
+246 REQLQTHFP
-255 SERPVLA
+255 SERLVLA
-262 ERPAPSKLEQLTAVI
+262 ERPAPSKLDQLTAVI
-277 AQAQAVPTEKTI
+277 TQAQQPVTEKA
-289 PAPSVAPV
+289 APLAPPV

-331 IEPLVEERPL
+331 IEPLLEERPL

-386 ELALLGRGTE
+386 ELAFLGRGAE
-396 AKSVVQEVRLA
+396 AKAVVQDVRQA
-407 LEAFRYA
+407 LEAFRFA
-414 PANVRTAYLP
+414 PTNVRTAYLP
-424 LPELNPGLRPAVANP
+424 ELNTMPRSVVANTTQAP
-439 QQMPL
+439 TQA
-444 PQTNQSVV
+444 
-452 PNQPAPTAQ
+452 PAPQ

-504 LQTFLNTQ
+504 LQTFLTTQ

-602 FLERTTEAL
+602 FLERTTDAL
-611 EATGY
+611 QATGY
-616 QDVRIRFDAFT
+616 QDVKIRFDAFT
-627 KDQTTPETV
+627 KEQTTPTAV

>member
-24 TYSGIVLE
+24 TYSGTVLE

-40 VQIGREKVEMTF
+40 VQVGREKVEMTF

-69 TEGYLI
+69 AEGYLI
-75 EQVTEQTEPDVP
+75 EQVTEQTEPDGP
-87 VTGPAKPDSSGVD
+87 VTGPTKPDSSGVD
-100 ATLLDNL
+100 ATLLDDL

-116 RLLAT
+116 RLLAA
-121 GQLPQTPETVARL
+121 GQLPQTPETVAKL

-144 LVLQLVTRPSDSALP
+144 LVLQLVIRPSDSALP

-176 IDILPERQA
+176 VHVLPERQA
-185 VIEKPTLSN
+185 VLEKPTLSN

-221 IAAHLPQDVQP
+221 IAAHVPADARP
-232 DILARIDRG
+232 DILAQIDRG
-241 DLPEV
+241 ELPEV

-255 SERPVLA
+255 SERPVLS

-277 AQAQAVPTEKTI
+277 AQAQAAPAEKNVPSA
-289 PAPSVAPV
+289 API

-305 EVTPRLAEVTNDFRS
+305 EVTPRLAEVTNDFRRE
-320 QQRTIVSQLRQ
+320 QRTIVSQLRQ

-386 ELALLGRGTE
+386 ELALLGRGAE
-396 AKSVVQEVRLA
+396 AKAVVQEVRLI

-424 LPELNPGLRPAVANP
+424 ELNPGLRPAVANT
-439 QQMPL
+439 QQTSL
-444 PQTNQSVV
+444 PQTNQPVS
-452 PNQPAPTAQ
+452 PNQPASTGQ

-575 VRVETVNRKMQITIE
+575 VRVETVSRKMQITIE

-611 EATGY
+611 QATGY

-627 KDQTTPETV
+627 KDQTIPETV

>member
-7 PTSPTRSAPT
+7 PTSPTRSAAPT
-17 TTLSETK
+17 ALSETK
-24 TYSGIVLE
+24 TYSGTVLE

-40 VQIGREKVEMTF
+40 VQVGREKVEMTF
-52 TGDVPEGTFQ
+52 TGEVPEGTFQ
-62 FQVKGQT
+62 FKVKGQT
-69 TEGYLI
+69 AEGYLI
-75 EQVTEQTEPDVP
+75 EQITDQADVP
-87 VTGPAKPDSSGVD
+87 PTGPAKPDSSGVD
-100 ATLLDNL
+100 ATLLDEL

-121 GQLPQTPETVARL
+121 GQLPQTPETVAKL

-159 ADADVLI
+159 AEADALI

-176 IDILPERQA
+176 VDVLPERQA
-185 VIEKPTLSN
+185 VLEKPTLSN
-194 VIALDVARATLPTH
+194 VIALDVARVTLPTH
-208 HDIDQATPVALRQ
+208 RDIDQATPVALRQ
-221 IAAHLPQDVQP
+221 IAAHLPPDAQP

-241 DLPEV
+241 ELKQV
-246 REQLRSYFP
+246 REQLQTYFP

-262 ERPAPSKLEQLTAVI
+262 KLPAPAPSKLDQLTAVI
-277 AQAQAVPTEKTI
+277 TQAQQPVSEKAALL
-289 PAPSVAPV
+289 APPV

-331 IEPLVEERPL
+331 IEPLIEERPL

-386 ELALLGRGTE
+386 ELAFLGRGAE
-396 AKSVVQEVRLA
+396 AKVVVQDVRQA
-407 LEAFRYA
+407 LEAFRFV
-414 PANVRTAYLP
+414 PTNVRTAYLP
-424 LPELNPGLRPAVANP
+424 ELNTMPRPVIAN
-439 QQMPL
+439 
-444 PQTNQSVV
+444 TT
-452 PNQPAPTAQ
+452 PAPTQAPAPQ

-504 LQTFLNTQ
+504 LQTFLTTQ

-602 FLERTTEAL
+602 FLERTTDAL
-611 EATGY
+611 QATGY
-616 QDVRIRFDAFT
+616 QDVKIRFDAFT
-627 KDQTTPETV
+627 KEQTTPTAV

>member
-7 PTSPTRSAPT
+7 PTSPTRST
-17 TTLSETK
+17 TPSPLSETK
-24 TYSGIVLE
+24 TYSGTVLE

-40 VQIGREKVEMTF
+40 VQVGREKVEMTF
-52 TGDVPEGTFQ
+52 TGEVPEGTFQ
-62 FQVKGQT
+62 FKVKGQT

-75 EQVTEQTEPDVP
+75 EQITDQPEVST
-87 VTGPAKPDSSGVD
+87 TGPAKTDSSGVD
-100 ATLLDNL
+100 ATLLDEL
-107 PPELKQAVA
+107 SPELKQAVA

-159 ADADVLI
+159 AEADVLI
-166 AQLLGSTDSL
+166 AQLLATTDSL
-176 IDILPERQA
+176 VDVLPERQA
-185 VIEKPTLSN
+185 VLDKPTLSN
-194 VIALDVARATLPTH
+194 VIALDVARVTLPTRTE
-208 HDIDQATPVALRQ
+208 IDQATPVALRQ
-221 IAAHLPQDVQP
+221 IANHVPADLQP
-232 DILARIDRG
+232 DIIARIDRG
-241 DLPEV
+241 ELTQV
-246 REQLRSYFP
+246 REQLRPYFP
-255 SERPVLA
+255 SERPVLV
-262 ERPAPSKLEQLTAVI
+262 ERPAPSKLDQLTAVI
-277 AQAQAVPTEKTI
+277 TQAQQPSTEKV
-289 PAPSVAPV
+289 APLATPV

-320 QQRTIVSQLRQ
+320 QQRTIISQLRQ
-331 IEPLVEERPL
+331 IEPLIEERPL

-386 ELALLGRGTE
+386 QLALLGRGAE
-396 AKSVVQEVRLA
+396 AKAVVQDVRVA
-407 LEAFRYA
+407 LEAFRFA

-424 LPELNPGLRPAVANP
+424 ELNTMPRPVVNTS
-439 QQMPL
+439 
-444 PQTNQSVV
+444 QT
-452 PNQPAPTAQ
+452 PNQAAPPQ
-461 RPIPYEPGQ
+461 RPIPYEAGQ

-504 LQTFLNTQ
+504 LQTFLTTQ

-518 DNNQQLQQLLLALP
+518 DTNQQLQQILLALP

-611 EATGY
+611 QSTGY

-627 KDQTTPETV
+627 KDQMTPETV

>member
-7 PTSPTRSAPT
+7 PTSPTRSTPT

-24 TYSGIVLE
+24 TYSGTVLE

-40 VQIGREKVEMTF
+40 VQVGREKVEMTF

-75 EQVTEQTEPDVP
+75 EQVTEQTDPDVP
-87 VTGPAKPDSSGVD
+87 VTGTTKPDSSGVD
-100 ATLLDNL
+100 ATLLDDL

-166 AQLLGSTDSL
+166 AQLLGATDTL
-176 IDILPERQA
+176 VDILPERQA

-221 IAAHLPQDVQP
+221 IAAHVPADVRP
-232 DILARIDRG
+232 DILGRIDRG
-241 DLPEV
+241 ELREV
-246 REQLRSYFP
+246 REQLQSYFP
-255 SERPVLA
+255 SERPVLT

-277 AQAQAVPTEKTI
+277 AQAQAVPAEKI
-289 PAPSVAPV
+289 SPPAAPV

-305 EVTPRLAEVTNDFRS
+305 EVTPRLAEVTNDFRRE
-320 QQRTIVSQLRQ
+320 QRTIVSQLRQ

-386 ELALLGRGTE
+386 ELALLGRGAE
-396 AKSVVQEVRLA
+396 AKAVVQDVRQT
-407 LEAFRYA
+407 LEAFRYS

-424 LPELNPGLRPAVANP
+424 ELNPSLRPAVANT
-439 QQMPL
+439 Q
-444 PQTNQSVV
+444 QTNQPGS
-452 PNQPAPTAQ
+452 PNQSASTAQ

-512 QQVNKP
+512 QQINKP
-518 DNNQQLQQLLLALP
+518 DSNQQLQQLLLALP

-611 EATGY
+611 QATGY

-627 KDQTTPETV
+627 KDHTTPETV

>member
-7 PTSPTRSAPT
+7 PTSPTRSAAPT
-17 TTLSETK
+17 ALSETK
-24 TYSGIVLE
+24 TYSGTVLE
-32 KTGPNTAL
+32 KTGPNTAI
-40 VQIGREKVEMTF
+40 VQVGREKVEMTF

-69 TEGYLI
+69 AEGYLI

-87 VTGPAKPDSSGVD
+87 VTGPTKPDSSGVD
-100 ATLLDNL
+100 ATLLDDL

-176 IDILPERQA
+176 VDVLPERQA

-221 IAAHLPQDVQP
+221 IAAHVPADARP
-232 DILARIDRG
+232 DILAQIDRG
-241 DLPEV
+241 ELPEV

-255 SERPVLA
+255 SERPVLS

-277 AQAQAVPTEKTI
+277 AQAQAAPAEKNVPSA
-289 PAPSVAPV
+289 API

-305 EVTPRLAEVTNDFRS
+305 EVTPRLAEVTNDFRRE
-320 QQRTIVSQLRQ
+320 QRTIVSQLRQ

-386 ELALLGRGTE
+386 ELALLGRGAE
-396 AKSVVQEVRLA
+396 AKAVVQEVRLSA
-407 LEAFRYA
+407 GSI
-414 PANVRTAYLP
+414 P
-424 LPELNPGLRPAVANP
+424 LCSG
-439 QQMPL
+439 
-444 PQTNQSVV
+444 
-452 PNQPAPTAQ
+452 
-461 RPIPYEPGQ
+461 
-470 NSPRVLQ
+470 
-477 ETVQKT
+477 
-483 LQLQTAELKL
+483 
-493 ATPAANPEAAK
+493 
-504 LQTFLNTQ
+504 
-512 QQVNKP
+512 
-518 DNNQQLQQLLLALP
+518 
-532 VQLVEGTAGL
+532 
-542 HVHLQNKRPDEVI
+542 KRPD
-555 DWENNTLYVQLET
+555 
-568 PRLGDIG
+568 RLLTGTESKLTAGCCQHAANAGTVNKASRLRPDNDRFPMSRDKT
-575 VRVETVNRKMQITIE
+575 VRVSCRRQSKKRSSCRRQN
-590 NDFPLLERLATP
+590 
-602 FLERTTEAL
+602 
-611 EATGY
+611 
-616 QDVRIRFDAFT
+616 
-627 KDQTTPETV
+627 
-636 KPDETP
+636 
-642 TGYDYRI
+642 

>member
-7 PTSPTRSAPT
+7 PTSPTRSAAPT
-17 TTLSETK
+17 ALSETK
-24 TYSGIVLE
+24 TYSGTVLE

-40 VQIGREKVEMTF
+40 VQVGREKVEMTF
-52 TGDVPEGTFQ
+52 TGEVPEGTFQ
-62 FQVKGQT
+62 FKVKGQT
-69 TEGYLI
+69 AEGYLI
-75 EQVTEQTEPDVP
+75 EQITDQADVP
-87 VTGPAKPDSSGVD
+87 PTGPAKSDSSGVD
-100 ATLLDNL
+100 ATLLDEL

-121 GQLPQTPETVARL
+121 GQLPQTPETVAKL

-159 ADADVLI
+159 AEADALI

-176 IDILPERQA
+176 VDVLPERQA
-185 VIEKPTLSN
+185 VLEKPTLSN
-194 VIALDVARATLPTH
+194 VIALDVARVTLPTH
-208 HDIDQATPVALRQ
+208 RDIDQATPVALRQ
-221 IAAHLPQDVQP
+221 IAAHLPPDAQP

-241 DLPEV
+241 ELTQV
-246 REQLRSYFP
+246 REQLQTYFP

-262 ERPAPSKLEQLTAVI
+262 ERPAPSKLDQLTAVI
-277 AQAQAVPTEKTI
+277 TQAQQPVSEKA
-289 PAPSVAPV
+289 APLTPPV

-331 IEPLVEERPL
+331 IEPLLEERPL

-386 ELALLGRGTE
+386 ELAFLGRGAE
-396 AKSVVQEVRLA
+396 AKAVVQDVRQA
-407 LEAFRYA
+407 LEAFRFA
-414 PANVRTAYLP
+414 PTNVRTAYLP
-424 LPELNPGLRPAVANP
+424 ELNTMPRPVIAN
-439 QQMPL
+439 
-444 PQTNQSVV
+444 TT
-452 PNQPAPTAQ
+452 PAPTQAPAPQ

-504 LQTFLNTQ
+504 LQTFLTTQ

-602 FLERTTEAL
+602 FLERTTDAL
-611 EATGY
+611 QATGY
-616 QDVRIRFDAFT
+616 QDVKIRFDAFT
-627 KDQTTPETV
+627 KEQTTPTAV

>member
-7 PTSPTRSAPT
+7 PTSPTRSAAPT
-17 TTLSETK
+17 ALSETK
-24 TYSGIVLE
+24 TYSGTVLE

-40 VQIGREKVEMTF
+40 VQVGREKVEMTF
-52 TGDVPEGTFQ
+52 TGEVPEGTFQ
-62 FQVKGQT
+62 FKVKGQT
-69 TEGYLI
+69 AEGYLI
-75 EQVTEQTEPDVP
+75 EQITDQADVP
-87 VTGPAKPDSSGVD
+87 PTGPAKPDSSGVD
-100 ATLLDNL
+100 ATLLDEL

-121 GQLPQTPETVARL
+121 GQLPQTPETVAKL

-159 ADADVLI
+159 AEADALI

-176 IDILPERQA
+176 VDVLPERQA
-185 VIEKPTLSN
+185 VLEKPTLSN
-194 VIALDVARATLPTH
+194 VIALDVARVTLPTH
-208 HDIDQATPVALRQ
+208 RDIDQATPVALRQ
-221 IAAHLPQDVQP
+221 IAAHLPPDAQP
-232 DILARIDRG
+232 NILARIDRG
-241 DLPEV
+241 ELTQV
-246 REQLRSYFP
+246 REQLQTYFP

-262 ERPAPSKLEQLTAVI
+262 ERPAPSKLDQLTAVI
-277 AQAQAVPTEKTI
+277 TQAQQPVTEKA
-289 PAPSVAPV
+289 APLAPPV

-331 IEPLVEERPL
+331 IEPLIEERPL

-386 ELALLGRGTE
+386 ELAFLGRGAE
-396 AKSVVQEVRLA
+396 AKAVVQNVRQA
-407 LEAFRYA
+407 LEAFRFA
-414 PANVRTAYLP
+414 PTNVRTAYLP
-424 LPELNPGLRPAVANP
+424 ELNTMPRPVVAN
-439 QQMPL
+439 
-444 PQTNQSVV
+444 TT
-452 PNQPAPTAQ
+452 PAPTQAPASQ

-504 LQTFLNTQ
+504 LQTFLTTQ

-602 FLERTTEAL
+602 FLERTTDAL
-611 EATGY
+611 QATGY
-616 QDVRIRFDAFT
+616 QDVKIRFDAFT
-627 KDQTTPETV
+627 KEQTTPTAV

>member
-7 PTSPTRSAPT
+7 PTSPTRSAAPT
-17 TTLSETK
+17 ALSETK
-24 TYSGIVLE
+24 TYSGTVLE

-40 VQIGREKVEMTF
+40 VQVGREKVEMTF
-52 TGDVPEGTFQ
+52 TGEVPEGTFQ
-62 FQVKGQT
+62 FKVKGQT
-69 TEGYLI
+69 AEGYLI
-75 EQVTEQTEPDVP
+75 EQITDQADVP
-87 VTGPAKPDSSGVD
+87 PTGPAKPDSSGVD
-100 ATLLDNL
+100 ATLLDEL

-121 GQLPQTPETVARL
+121 GQLPQTPETVAKL

-159 ADADVLI
+159 EEADALI

-176 IDILPERQA
+176 VDVLPERQA
-185 VIEKPTLSN
+185 VLEKPTLSN
-194 VIALDVARATLPTH
+194 VIALDVARVTLPTH
-208 HDIDQATPVALRQ
+208 RDIDQATPVALRQ
-221 IAAHLPQDVQP
+221 IAAHLPPDAQP

-241 DLPEV
+241 ELTQV
-246 REQLRSYFP
+246 REQLQTHFP
-255 SERPVLA
+255 SERLVLA
-262 ERPAPSKLEQLTAVI
+262 ERPAPSKLDQLTAVI
-277 AQAQAVPTEKTI
+277 TQAQQPVTEKA
-289 PAPSVAPV
+289 APLAPPV

-331 IEPLVEERPL
+331 IEPLLEERPL

-386 ELALLGRGTE
+386 ELAFLGRGAE
-396 AKSVVQEVRLA
+396 AKAVVQDVRQA
-407 LEAFRYA
+407 LEAFRFA
-414 PANVRTAYLP
+414 PTNVRTAYLP
-424 LPELNPGLRPAVANP
+424 ELNTMPRPVVAN
-439 QQMPL
+439 
-444 PQTNQSVV
+444 TT
-452 PNQPAPTAQ
+452 PAPTQAPAPQ

-470 NSPRVLQ
+470 NSPRALQ

-504 LQTFLNTQ
+504 LQTFLTTQ

-602 FLERTTEAL
+602 FLERTTDAL
-611 EATGY
+611 QATGY
-616 QDVRIRFDAFT
+616 QDVKIRFDAFT
-627 KDQTTPETV
+627 KEQTTPTAV

>member
-7 PTSPTRSAPT
+7 PTSPTRSTPT

-24 TYSGIVLE
+24 TYSGTVLE

-40 VQIGREKVEMTF
+40 VQVGREKVEMTF

-75 EQVTEQTEPDVP
+75 EQVTEQTDPDVP
-87 VTGPAKPDSSGVD
+87 VTGTTKQDSSGVD
-100 ATLLDNL
+100 ATLLDDL

-166 AQLLGSTDSL
+166 AQLLGATDAL
-176 IDILPERQA
+176 VDILPERQA

-221 IAAHLPQDVQP
+221 IAAHVPADVRP
-232 DILARIDRG
+232 DILGRIDRG
-241 DLPEV
+241 ELREV
-246 REQLRSYFP
+246 REQLQSYFP
-255 SERPVLA
+255 SERPVLT

-277 AQAQAVPTEKTI
+277 AQAQAAPAEKNVLS
-289 PAPSVAPV
+289 AAPV

-320 QQRTIVSQLRQ
+320 QQRTIISQLRQ

-386 ELALLGRGTE
+386 ELALLGRGAE
-396 AKSVVQEVRLA
+396 AKAVVQDVRLA

-424 LPELNPGLRPAVANP
+424 ELNPGLRPAAPGTQQPLQP
-439 QQMPL
+439 QA
-444 PQTNQSVV
+444 QTLQ
-452 PNQPAPTAQ
+452 ATTAQ

-611 EATGY
+611 QATGY

-627 KDQTTPETV
+627 KDHTTPETV

>member
-7 PTSPTRSAPT
+7 PTSPTRSAAPT
-17 TTLSETK
+17 ALSETK
-24 TYSGIVLE
+24 TYSGTVLE

-40 VQIGREKVEMTF
+40 VQVGREKVEMTF
-52 TGDVPEGTFQ
+52 TGEVPEGTFQ
-62 FQVKGQT
+62 FKVKGQT
-69 TEGYLI
+69 AEGYLI
-75 EQVTEQTEPDVP
+75 EQITDQADVP
-87 VTGPAKPDSSGVD
+87 PTGPTKPDSSGVD
-100 ATLLDNL
+100 ATLLDEL

-121 GQLPQTPETVARL
+121 GQLPQTPETVAKL

-159 ADADVLI
+159 AEADALI

-176 IDILPERQA
+176 VDVLPERQA
-185 VIEKPTLSN
+185 VLEKPTLSN
-194 VIALDVARATLPTH
+194 VIALDVARVTLPTH
-208 HDIDQATPVALRQ
+208 RDIDQATPVALRQ
-221 IAAHLPQDVQP
+221 IAAHLPPDAQP

-241 DLPEV
+241 ELTQV
-246 REQLRSYFP
+246 REQLQTYFP
-255 SERPVLA
+255 SERPMLA
-262 ERPAPSKLEQLTAVI
+262 ERPAPSKLDQLTAVI
-277 AQAQAVPTEKTI
+277 TQAQQPVLEKA
-289 PAPSVAPV
+289 APLAPPV

-331 IEPLVEERPL
+331 IEPLIEERPL

-386 ELALLGRGTE
+386 ELAFLGRGAE
-396 AKSVVQEVRLA
+396 AKAVVQDVRQA
-407 LEAFRYA
+407 LEAFRFA
-414 PANVRTAYLP
+414 PTNVRTAYLP
-424 LPELNPGLRPAVANP
+424 ELNTMPRPVVAN
-439 QQMPL
+439 
-444 PQTNQSVV
+444 TT
-452 PNQPAPTAQ
+452 PAPTQAPASQ

-483 LQLQTAELKL
+483 LQLQTAEIKL
-493 ATPAANPEAAK
+493 ATPAANPEATK
-504 LQTFLNTQ
+504 LQTFLTTQ

-602 FLERTTEAL
+602 FLERTTDAL
-611 EATGY
+611 QATGY
-616 QDVRIRFDAFT
+616 QDVKIRFDAFT
-627 KDQTTPETV
+627 KEQTTPTAV

>member
-7 PTSPTRSAPT
+7 PTSPTRSAAPT
-17 TTLSETK
+17 ALSETK
-24 TYSGIVLE
+24 TYSGTVLE

-40 VQIGREKVEMTF
+40 VQVGREKVEMTF
-52 TGDVPEGTFQ
+52 TGEVPEGTFQ
-62 FQVKGQT
+62 FKVKGQT
-69 TEGYLI
+69 AEGYLI
-75 EQVTEQTEPDVP
+75 EQITDQADVP
-87 VTGPAKPDSSGVD
+87 PTGPAKPDSSGVD
-100 ATLLDNL
+100 ATLLDEL

-121 GQLPQTPETVARL
+121 GQLPQTPETVAKL

-159 ADADVLI
+159 AEADALI

-176 IDILPERQA
+176 VDVLPERQA
-185 VIEKPTLSN
+185 VLEKPTLSN
-194 VIALDVARATLPTH
+194 VIALDVARVTLPTH
-208 HDIDQATPVALRQ
+208 RDIDQATPVALRQ
-221 IAAHLPQDVQP
+221 IAAHLPPDAQP

-241 DLPEV
+241 ELTQV
-246 REQLRSYFP
+246 REQLQTYFP

-262 ERPAPSKLEQLTAVI
+262 ERPAPSKLDQLTAVI
-277 AQAQAVPTEKTI
+277 TQAQQPVTEKAT
-289 PAPSVAPV
+289 PLAPPV

-331 IEPLVEERPL
+331 IEPLLEERPL

-386 ELALLGRGTE
+386 ELAFLGRGAE
-396 AKSVVQEVRLA
+396 AKAVVQDVRQA
-407 LEAFRYA
+407 LEAFRFA
-414 PANVRTAYLP
+414 PTNVRTAYLQ
-424 LPELNPGLRPAVANP
+424 ELNTMPRPVVAN
-439 QQMPL
+439 
-444 PQTNQSVV
+444 TT
-452 PNQPAPTAQ
+452 PAPTQAPASQ

-504 LQTFLNTQ
+504 LQTFLTTQ

-602 FLERTTEAL
+602 FLERTTDAL
-611 EATGY
+611 QATGY
-616 QDVRIRFDAFT
+616 QDVKIRFDAFT
-627 KDQTTPETV
+627 KEQTTPTPV

>member
-7 PTSPTRSAPT
+7 PTSPTRSTPPT
-17 TTLSETK
+17 ALSETK
-24 TYSGIVLE
+24 TYSGTVLE
-32 KTGPNTAL
+32 KTGPNTAM
-40 VQIGREKVEMTF
+40 VQVGREKIEMTF
-52 TGDVPEGTFQ
+52 TGEVPEGTFQ
-62 FQVKGQT
+62 FKVKGQT

-75 EQVTEQTEPDVP
+75 EQITEPADTTA
-87 VTGPAKPDSSGVD
+87 TGPAKSDSSGVD
-100 ATLLDNL
+100 ATLLDEL

-121 GQLPQTPETVARL
+121 GQLPQTPETVAKL

-144 LVLQLVTRPSDSALP
+144 LVLDLVTRPSDSALP
-159 ADADVLI
+159 ADADALI
-166 AQLLGSTDSL
+166 TQLLATTDSL
-176 IDILPERQA
+176 VDVLPERQA

-194 VIALDVARATLPTH
+194 VIALDVARATVPTH
-208 HDIDQATPVALRQ
+208 ADIDHATTSVALKQ
-221 IAAHLPQDVQP
+221 IATHLPADAQP
-232 DILARIDRG
+232 DILNKIDRG
-241 DLPEV
+241 ELTQV
-246 REQLRSYFP
+246 REQLRPYFP
-255 SERPVLA
+255 A
-262 ERPAPSKLEQLTAVI
+262 ERPAPAERPQPSKLDQLTAVI
-277 AQAQAVPTEKTI
+277 TQAQQSTVEKA
-289 PAPSVAPV
+289 APS

-305 EVTPRLAEVTNDFRS
+305 EVTPRLAEVTNDFRRE
-320 QQRTIVSQLRQ
+320 QRTIVSQLRQ

-386 ELALLGRGTE
+386 ELALLGRGVE
-396 AKSVVQEVRLA
+396 AKAVIQDVRSL

-414 PANVRTAYLP
+414 PTNVRTTY
-424 LPELNPGLRPAVANP
+424 LPELNT
-439 QQMPL
+439 MPRTAASNTG
-444 PQTNQSVV
+444 QT
-452 PNQPAPTAQ
+452 PTQ
-461 RPIPYEPGQ
+461 RPIPYEAGQ

-504 LQTFLNTQ
+504 LQTFLTTQ

-518 DNNQQLQQLLLALP
+518 DQNQQLQQLLLALP
-532 VQLVEGTAGL
+532 VQVVEGTAGL

-568 PRLGDIG
+568 PRLGEIG

-590 NDFPLLERLATP
+590 NDSPILERLATP
-602 FLERTTEAL
+602 FLDRTTEAL
-611 EATGY
+611 QATGY
-616 QDVRIRFDAFT
+616 QDVKIRFDAFT
-627 KDQTTPETV
+627 KDQPAPEAV
-636 KPDETP
+636 KPDEKTP
-642 TGYDYRI
+642 AGYDYRI